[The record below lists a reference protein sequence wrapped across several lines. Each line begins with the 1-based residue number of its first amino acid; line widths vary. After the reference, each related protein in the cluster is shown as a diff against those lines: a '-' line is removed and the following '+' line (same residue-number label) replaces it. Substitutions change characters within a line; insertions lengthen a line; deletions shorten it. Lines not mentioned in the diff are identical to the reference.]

1 MTDYRRYTFSKK
13 EWIKEGGLALF
24 EVLLLGILFFR
35 SVYGCLLLLPYGFFI
50 LHDKKK
56 EKLENRKKELR
67 CDFKEVLL
75 SIASS
80 LQAGYPLEQTI
91 AIAATDLKRTS
102 KKENSSMLYELDR
115 MEKSMELKITIEKI
129 FEEFALRS
137 GLEEI
142 EHFSSV
148 LSVAKRQGGNLVKI
162 TASGAEHIV
171 RSIQVQSEIEQVL
184 AGRKLEQKIM
194 VWMPY
199 FILIYLQVTNPS
211 YLQPLYEG
219 VGGRLF
225 MAVCLLVTIAG
236 RFWADS
242 ITKIRI

>member
-1 MTDYRRYTFSKK
+1 
-13 EWIKEGGLALF
+13 
-24 EVLLLGILFFR
+24 
-35 SVYGCLLLLPYGFFI
+35 
-50 LHDKKK
+50 
-56 EKLENRKKELR
+56 
-67 CDFKEVLL
+67 
-75 SIASS
+75 
-80 LQAGYPLEQTI
+80 
-91 AIAATDLKRTS
+91 
-102 KKENSSMLYELDR
+102 MLYELDR

>member
-13 EWIKEGGLALF
+13 EWIKEGSLALF
-24 EVLLLGILFFR
+24 EVFLLGILFFR
-35 SVYGCLLLLPYGFFI
+35 SIYGCLLLFPYGFVL
-50 LHDKKK
+50 LHYKKK
-56 EKLENRKKELR
+56 EKIERRKKELR
-67 CDFKEVLL
+67 NGFREVML

-80 LQAGYPLEQTI
+80 LQAGYALEQTI
-91 AIAATDLKRTS
+91 AIAGKDLKRTS
-102 KKENSSMLYELDR
+102 NKEDSLMLYELGR
-115 MEKSMELKITIEKI
+115 MEKAMELKTPIEEI

-142 EHFSSV
+142 ENFSSV

-162 TASGAEHIV
+162 TTSGAEHIV

-184 AGRKLEQKIM
+184 AGRKLEKKIM
-194 VWMPY
+194 IWMPY

-211 YLQPLYEG
+211 YLQPLFEG

-225 MAVCLLVTIAG
+225 MAGCLLVTIAG